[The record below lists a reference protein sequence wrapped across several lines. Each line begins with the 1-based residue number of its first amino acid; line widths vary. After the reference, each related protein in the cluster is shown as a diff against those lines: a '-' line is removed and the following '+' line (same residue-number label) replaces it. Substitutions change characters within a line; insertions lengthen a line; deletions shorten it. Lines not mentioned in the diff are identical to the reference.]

1 VALGA
6 GSVANV
12 ANTVSVGAVGSERKI
27 VNLAAG
33 TIAAGSTDAINGG
46 QLLTANQR
54 VAQVFGGGAGLDGN
68 GQLTPPTYN
77 IQGTNY
83 NDVGS
88 AFVAVNAQLGSGGA
102 SPYFKANSSGPAA
115 QATGTDALAM
125 GSNAQS
131 GGSNS
136 VAIGTNSVAS
146 QSGAIAMGFNAAA
159 TGVNAIAIGSGATAT
174 GSIAT
179 GANSAAANGGAA
191 YGDNSVATGANAAAF
206 GTGAQATAANSVAIG
221 AGSVASAANTV
232 SVGAPGAER
241 RVTNV
246 AAGIAPTDAANM
258 GQLNSMASGFQ
269 SQVSG
274 LQTQIN
280 DNNHEARAGTAIALA
295 LGGTAN
301 LQPGRRFA
309 LSASYGN
316 FQGSNALGV
325 GATALLYDTRSHA
338 VTFNAGVGLSMDT
351 NVVGTRGA
359 VSLQW

>member
-1 VALGA
+1 MG
-6 GSVANV
+6 
-12 ANTVSVGAVGSERKI
+12 TVGSERKI
-27 VNLAAG
+27 VNVAAG

-54 VAQVFGGGAGLDGN
+54 VAQAFGGGAGLDGN
-68 GQLTPPTYN
+68 GQLTMPTYT

-88 AFVAVNAQLGSGGA
+88 AFVAVNAQLGASGG

-131 GGSNS
+131 SGSKIGRHRHQLAGHPVGRHRHGRQCGGHRRERDRDRQRRHRDRLGGDGRQRGGRERRRRLRRQLGGDRRQRGRLRPRRRRRRRRTWSPS
-136 VAIGTNSVAS
+136 ARTWSRAPPTPCRS
-146 QSGAIAMGFNAAA
+146 ARPAPSGASPTWPPASRRPTPSTWA
-159 TGVNAIAIGSGATAT
+159 SSTAWRPA
-174 GSIAT
+174 SSRR
-179 GANSAAANGGAA
+179 SA
-191 YGDNSVATGANAAAF
+191 
-206 GTGAQATAANSVAIG
+206 
-221 AGSVASAANTV
+221 
-232 SVGAPGAER
+232 
-241 RVTNV
+241 
-246 AAGIAPTDAANM
+246 
-258 GQLNSMASGFQ
+258 
-269 SQVSG
+269 G

-316 FQGSNALGV
+316 FQGSNALGL
-325 GATALLYDTRSHA
+325 GATALLHDTRSHA
-338 VTFNAGVGLSMDT
+338 VTFNAGFGLSVDT